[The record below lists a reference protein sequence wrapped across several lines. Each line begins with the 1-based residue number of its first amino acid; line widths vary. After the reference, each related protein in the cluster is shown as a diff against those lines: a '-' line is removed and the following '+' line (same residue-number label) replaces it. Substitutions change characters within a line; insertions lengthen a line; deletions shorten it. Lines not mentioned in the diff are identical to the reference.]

1 MQTCT
6 LNGTWQLSAGHRSLE
21 SVDMQIPGT
30 VLSGLLAAGKI
41 IDPFYRTNED
51 ATRALF
57 WKDYVFTRTFDVDEE
72 LLAQQHIVLVC
83 EGLDTLAE
91 ISINGTFLAKTDN
104 MHRTWKFQ
112 AKKLL
117 HPGKNEIQIVF
128 RSVLRFIEDYPYEA
142 HKKINYI
149 PCGSMK
155 GNQLLR
161 KAHSM
166 FGWDWGPQTIDA
178 GIFRDIYLQG
188 YSHARIEDIR
198 IHQQHTKNVSVQT
211 SITLSESVPGQK
223 LCVELSEDGA
233 DKPLQT
239 KLCKTNADGV
249 AAVDFVIENPKLW
262 WPNDYGDQPLYIVR
276 TTLLDEDGTSLESIT
291 RRIGLRTLT
300 ISQEKDEWGNEFA
313 FCVNGV
319 KIFTRGGN
327 YIPDDCLYTRITEK
341 KLDYILESCRRAH
354 FNCVRVWG
362 GGYYPSDAFYD
373 LCDEK
378 GLIVWQDLM
387 YACNVYDVT
396 DAFAENCRQETY
408 DNVRRLRH
416 HASLGL
422 WCGNNEIESAW
433 DHWGDFQKE
442 TPYLRADYIRLFEEV
457 LPKAVQEADGETFY
471 WHSSPSSGGCFD
483 NPDDA
488 NRGDTH
494 YWDVWHGQKP
504 FTDYRKYFFRF
515 CSEFGFQSFPC
526 AKTVNSFTLEDDR
539 NIFSRVMES
548 HQKNDAANGK
558 MLYYLSENLRYPK
571 DLTHLLYAS
580 QVLQGMAI
588 KYGVDHW
595 RRNRGRCMGTLY
607 WQINDDWPA
616 PSWSSIDYF
625 GRWKALHYMAQK
637 FYAPHA
643 VSMTLED
650 HRCHVYF
657 SNESFETTEYSLTLS
672 IRDLSGNVL
681 ETYETKGNSPAFSA
695 IETAVVDICSWEDQ
709 KDDVFLEAVIHTKD
723 QKVLKDV
730 ETLVPYKYLNL
741 KNPVISTEAKE
752 TNDAFILHISS
763 DCFAPFV
770 ALDFDDADVIFSDNF
785 FHLTNKTVQDI
796 IVKKEDI
803 LQGHFENAE
812 DFRKRLQILSLGTS
826 YARS

>member
-41 IDPFYRTNED
+41 KDPFYRTNED

-112 AKKLL
+112 TKKLL

-198 IHQQHTKNVSVQT
+198 IHQQHAKNVSVQT

-262 WPNDYGDQPLYIVR
+262 WPDDYGDQPLYIVR

-548 HQKNDAANGK
+548 HQKNNAANGK

-741 KNPVISTEAKE
+741 KNPVISTEAEE

-785 FHLTNKTVQDI
+785 FHLTDKTVQDI

>member
-41 IDPFYRTNED
+41 KDPFYRTNED

-198 IHQQHTKNVSVQT
+198 IHQQHAKNVSVQT

-262 WPNDYGDQPLYIVR
+262 WSNDYGDQPLYIVR

-741 KNPVISTEAKE
+741 KNPVISTEAEE

-785 FHLTNKTVQDI
+785 FHLTDKTVQDI

>member
-41 IDPFYRTNED
+41 KDPFYRTNED

-198 IHQQHTKNVSVQT
+198 IHQQHAKNVSVQT